1 MLTIIC
7 GEDIAGSRNYFQSV
21 KAEYRKKGYE
31 IRTVTA
37 SEVDDMSRWLA
48 ESPMLFNPK
57 IAYFSDGVIRSLKRK
72 KSKAAY
78 AQIDD
83 LAKDKTIEWFD
94 WENGLTAR
102 EITGLKNQRIQEF
115 KPSETIFQYME
126 KCVPG
131 NLAGFVKSGDMLLET
146 NEEGFLFAML
156 SKHVR
161 SLITVRVGAPPKSM
175 QTWQA
180 GKLRTQ
186 ASRWQL
192 DKLVSFYEGL
202 ARIDASLKTSANV
215 HGIKKSVDIL
225 ACYYL

>member
-7 GEDIAGSRNYFQSV
+7 GEDIAASRNYFQSV
-21 KAEYRKKGYE
+21 KVEYRKKGYD

-48 ESPMLFNPK
+48 ESPMLFSPK
-57 IAYFSDGVIRSLKRK
+57 VAYFSESVIRSLKRK
-72 KSKAAY
+72 KSKSAY
-78 AQIDD
+78 AQVDEI
-83 LAKDKTIEWFD
+83 AKDATVEWFD

-102 EITGLKNQRIQEF
+102 EITGLKNHRAQEF
-115 KPSETIFQYME
+115 KPSETIFQYLE

-131 NLAGFVKSGDMLLET
+131 NLTGFVKSGDMLLET

-161 SLITVRVGAPPKSM
+161 SLITVKVGAPPRTM
-175 QTWQA
+175 QAWQA
-180 GKLRTQ
+180 GKLRSQ
-186 ASRWQL
+186 ASGWPL

-202 ARIDASLKTSANV
+202 ARIDTSLKTSANV